1 MKLDQPQFLR
11 GRDLGGAAGGLPID
25 WPRGLWGFGDTG
37 SGPYGERRRVPTA
50 GRTPSSRPGPASRT
64 GKRGTPCR
72 TCDTAPKRQA
82 ATAHSPAP
90 GKPDRAVVREE
101 LPVGFRRPV
110 TGARSSSEEGP
121 KLSLRAFCYL
131 ETRRS
136 ILRSPPNLNGSWEP
150 IQAGMLGSI
159 LSGREAVTCK
169 TTISAQIA
177 QERVWRGHGGAPD

>member
-11 GRDLGGAAGGLPID
+11 GRDHGAGAGGLPVD

-90 GKPDRAVVREE
+90 GKPGRTVVRED

-110 TGARSSSEEGP
+110 TGLRSSHEEGP
-121 KLSLRAFCYL
+121 ELLLRAFCYL

-136 ILRSPPNLNGSWEP
+136 ILRSPPNLNGTR
-150 IQAGMLGSI
+150 GSI
-159 LSGREAVTCK
+159 LTGTPGSVLAGREAYEYEC
-169 TTISAQIA
+169 
-177 QERVWRGHGGAPD
+177 R